1 MVLSMVT
8 QPAIPRLPSRFPG
21 DHLLA
26 FRRDVLGFLQ
36 LAKRTCGDVAE
47 FRLGPERTV
56 LITHPDQVR
65 DILVTRHRQ
74 FVKGRRGDV
83 SKQFLGEGLLNSEG
97 ATHRRQRRLSQPAFH
112 RQRLSAY
119 ATVMAE
125 HSARLREQWRD
136 GDTLDLA
143 QAMMRLTLSIAGKT
157 LFNTDVEAEAIAIGN
172 ALSDLL
178 KYSNRAS
185 LPLANMILKLPLPS
199 VRRVRRA
206 QQFLDTTIYR
216 IIHERRAQDADRGD
230 LLSMLLFAQDDA
242 EDGASMTDKQVRDEA
257 LTLLLAGHE
266 TTAIALT
273 WTWYLLSQHPR
284 VESKMH
290 DELDAVLKG
299 RLPALDDLDR
309 LTYTR
314 MVLTE
319 SLRLYPPAW
328 LMTRRNLEA
337 YDLGNYTLPARTF
350 ILISP
355 YLTQRDPRFFETPE
369 QFQPERWAQ
378 DYSGPRFAYFPF
390 GGGPRQCIGE
400 GFAWMEGMLV
410 LATLAQ
416 QWRMQLV
423 PGHPVGVKP
432 LVTLRPE
439 AGMRMI
445 LAPHTL
451 TPSRGVMPHANAP
464 TLHGNK

>member
-1 MVLSMVT
+1 MATQSVL
-8 QPAIPRLPSRFPG
+8 PRLPSRFPG

-65 DILVTRHRQ
+65 DILVTHHRQ

-119 ATVMAE
+119 ATVMTE
-125 HSARLREQWRD
+125 HSARLREHWRE
-136 GDTLDLA
+136 GETLDVA

-157 LFNTDVEAEAIAIGN
+157 LFNTDVAAETIAIGN

-178 KYSNRAS
+178 MYSNRAS
-185 LPLANMILKLPLPS
+185 LPLANIILKLPLPS

-216 IIHERRAQDADRGD
+216 IIHERRVQDADDGD
-230 LLSMLLFAQDDA
+230 LLSMLLLAQDEA
-242 EDGASMTDKQVRDEA
+242 EDGASMTDKQVHDEA

-273 WTWYLLSQHPR
+273 WTWYLLSQHPL
-284 VESKMH
+284 VEAKMH

-299 RLPALDDLDR
+299 RLPAFDDLDR

-337 YDLGNYTLPARTF
+337 YDLGDYLLPARTF

-355 YLTQRDPRFFETPE
+355 YLTQRDPRFFEAPE

-378 DYSGPRFAYFPF
+378 GYSGPKFAYFPF

-400 GFAWMEGMLV
+400 GFAWMEGLLV

-416 QWRMQLV
+416 RWRLQLV

-439 AGMRMI
+439 AGMRMS
-445 LAPHTL
+445 LVPHRQ
-451 TPSRGVMPHANAP
+451 TPHRGVMPH
-464 TLHGNK
+464 GSK